1 MGRRALFHDLSRC
14 ISKTPNQI
22 LLGYL
27 LRVPGRYPYVQFIQY
42 TTQILTYCT
51 YVPRRTVPTSTEQQ
65 RARHDII
72 VIQLLLSGH
81 ASVMISSHPPWRK
94 LRLDSNCPQPERR
107 RQRTTADEIIWH
119 YLLRAS
125 KNFTMS
131 LAASRVVATRALAR
145 RAPVQQQKRGIF
157 DYLTNYPDKVR
168 HVSCR
173 WRRCVSLAKEPG
185 YGPVQSNV
193 A

>member
-107 RQRTTADEIIWH
+107 KTANNRRRNHMALFVAGIEELH
-119 YLLRAS
+119 HVLGRFS
-125 KNFTMS
+125 
-131 LAASRVVATRALAR
+131 SRRHTSTRSSGACATAK
-145 RAPVQQQKRGIF
+145 KRN
-157 DYLTNYPDKVR
+157 L
-168 HVSCR
+168 
-173 WRRCVSLAKEPG
+173 
-185 YGPVQSNV
+185 
-193 A
+193 